1 MKHISVHI
9 QRIIVCHKIE
19 QMDTKGR
26 IMKHS
31 VPPVASHDTPTSL
44 FRHSHS
50 FNTFS
55 YTTNLIHLKMINKK
69 KNYTKIFLNP
79 RGVKPLEQF
88 RIIIQ
93 EEF

>member
-1 MKHISVHI
+1 MKRISVHI

-55 YTTNLIHLKMINKK
+55 YTTNLIHLKMIKK
-69 KNYTKIFLNP
+69 KIKLSW
-79 RGVKPLEQF
+79 LELIENF
-88 RIIIQ
+88 SDLKNS
-93 EEF
+93 